1 MEKIRIVL
9 LNEAAKPQCMKDGDA
24 GIDLRMNI
32 ETAQGYTPLLRG
44 ESIMFGT
51 GVKVAIPKGWV
62 GLIMPRSG
70 LGFKYEI
77 RLANTTG
84 VIDSNYRGEIMV
96 KMRNCGE
103 EDVMLED
110 FERVCQMVVV
120 PHYLVHEN
128 LEFVDELDET
138 NRGESGFGDSGRQ

>member
-1 MEKIRIVL
+1 MEKIQIVL
-9 LNEAAKPQCMKDGDA
+9 LNKNAEPKVGSKEAAGM
-24 GIDLRMNI
+24 DLRMNI
-32 ETAQGYTPLLRG
+32 QTAQGYTPLMRG

-51 GVKVAIPKGWV
+51 GVKVKIPRGWV

-84 VIDSNYRGEIMV
+84 VIDSDYRGEIMV

-110 FERVCQMVVV
+110 FERVCQMVIV
-120 PHYLVHEN
+120 PHYKVHEN
-128 LEFVDELDET
+128 LQFVDSLDDT
-138 NRGESGFGDSGRQ
+138 DRGESGFGASGRN